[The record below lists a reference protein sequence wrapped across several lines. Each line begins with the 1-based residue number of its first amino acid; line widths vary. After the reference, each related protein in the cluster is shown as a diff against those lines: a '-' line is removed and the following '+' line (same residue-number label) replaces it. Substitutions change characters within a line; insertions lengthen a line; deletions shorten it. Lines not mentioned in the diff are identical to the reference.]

1 MENDKEDSY
10 AICNSILFTIENGKS
25 AQYIHSKYNMGV
37 ISGRNIILKPFE
49 MLFLYYRNRLKP
61 VNPFYNDS
69 LTLINTL
76 FEENDLYMWRA
87 YLDLKNEGSKISIE
101 NECLIISKKNEK
113 LSVKRIIYPIR
124 EKSRIDGSWLISISG
139 QNIASVDDDGDITY
153 YTTDTVNLEGNN
165 TPELPSVTPVKIG
178 GRGIHTKDMKPDWMG
193 DHLEDLVI
201 LSEGEMNYVNGIE
214 NSDPVSRVYRK
225 LISSGLI
232 VKTGFKYGCNFRAYK
247 GSMDDHSD
255 FLIHVLEGENEW
267 YEISRAVRLAAS
279 VRKEMIFAMIQDEKC
294 HFIRIRRIKNI
305 QEMNLRD

>member
-1 MENDKEDSY
+1 MENNREESY

-49 MLFLYYRNRLKP
+49 LLFLYYRNRLKP

-69 LTLINTL
+69 LTLVNTL
-76 FEENDLYMWRA
+76 FEENDLYMWRV

-101 NECLIISKKNEK
+101 NEYLTISKKNEK

-124 EKSRIDGSWLISISG
+124 EKSRVDESWLISISG

-153 YTTDTVNLEGNN
+153 YTIDMVNLEGNN
-165 TPELPSVTPVKIG
+165 RPELPSVTPTKIG
-178 GRGIHTKDMKPDWMG
+178 NRGIQTKDMKPDWMG
-193 DHLEDLVI
+193 DHLEDIVI
-201 LSEGEMNYVNGIE
+201 LSEGEMNYINGLE
-214 NSDPVSRVYRK
+214 NSDPVSRVYK
-225 LISSGLI
+225 ELISNGLI
-232 VKTGFKYGCNFRAYK
+232 VKTGFKYGCNFRAYR

-255 FLIHVLEGENEW
+255 FLIHVLEREVEW

-279 VRKEMIFAMIQDEKC
+279 VRKEMIFATIHEEKSY
-294 HFIRIRRIKNI
+294 FIRIKRIKNI
-305 QEMNLRD
+305 LEMNLRD